1 MAPGKLFIIGTPI
14 GNLSDLSPRAAEA
27 LRACD
32 RILCEDTR
40 RTQKL
45 LNHIALKK
53 PLISFHD
60 HNETE
65 RTPEVLEQLRA
76 GATIGLVSDA
86 GMPLISDPGF
96 ILVREVRKE
105 GIAVEP
111 IPGPFAGALAL
122 AVSGIAPHPFAF
134 FGFSPH
140 KQSQRLD
147 FYRTIAEHSMTS
159 IVYESPNRI
168 NESLT
173 DALEILGDV
182 EMTLAREMTKL
193 HEEFIHGTIESVRK
207 SIAEREL
214 AGEITLVFAA
224 SAPAVRDEL
233 NLVDI
238 RKSFDALRESGM
250 RRNDALKLIAEKYGL
265 GKNALYKMLMDG
277 GGGR

>member
-1 MAPGKLFIIGTPI
+1 MAAGKLFIIGTPI

-65 RTPEVLEQLRA
+65 KTPEVLELLRA

-134 FGFSPH
+134 FGFAPH
-140 KQSQRLD
+140 KQSQRLE
-147 FYRTIAEHSMTS
+147 FYRTIAGHAMTA

-168 NESLT
+168 HQSLT
-173 DALEILGDV
+173 DALEVLGDV

-193 HEEFIHGTIESVRK
+193 HEEFIHGTVGTVQS
-207 SIAEREL
+207 SIKDREL

-224 SAPAVRDEL
+224 GSPVARDEL
-233 NLVDI
+233 DVEEI
-238 RKSFDALRESGM
+238 RKAFDALRESGM
-250 RRNDALKLIAEKYGL
+250 RRNDALKLIGERYGV
-265 GKNALYKMLMDG
+265 GKNALYKMLMG
-277 GGGR
+277 EPG

>member
-1 MAPGKLFIIGTPI
+1 MAGKLFIIGTPI
-14 GNLSDLSPRAAEA
+14 GNLSDLSPRAADA

-65 RTPEVLEQLRA
+65 KTPEVLEQLRS

-105 GIAVEP
+105 GIVVEP

-122 AVSGIAPHPFAF
+122 AVSGIAPQPFAF

-140 KQSQRLD
+140 KQSQRLE
-147 FYRTIAEHSMTS
+147 FYRTMAGHAMTA

-168 NESLT
+168 HQSLT
-173 DALEILGDV
+173 DALEVLGDV

-193 HEEFIHGTIESVRK
+193 HEEFIHGTVSTVRESIE
-207 SIAEREL
+207 EREL

-224 SAPAVRDEL
+224 SRPAAPDSL
-233 NLVDI
+233 NLEEI
-238 RKSFDALRESGM
+238 RKAFDALRESGL
-250 RRNDALKLIAEKYGL
+250 RRNDALKLIGDRYGV
-265 GKNALYKMLMDG
+265 GKNALYKMLMGDG
-277 GGGR
+277 

>member
-1 MAPGKLFIIGTPI
+1 MAAGKLFIIGTPI
-14 GNLSDLSPRAAEA
+14 GNLADLSHRAADA

-45 LNHIALKK
+45 LNHLALKK

-60 HNETE
+60 HNELE
-65 RTPEVLEQLRA
+65 KTPEVLEQLRS

-122 AVSGIAPHPFAF
+122 AVSGIAPQPFVF
-134 FGFSPH
+134 FGFAPH
-140 KQSQRLD
+140 KRSQRLE
-147 FYRTIAEHSMTS
+147 FYRAIAGHSMTAL
-159 IVYESPNRI
+159 VYESPNRI
-168 NESLT
+168 HPSLT
-173 DALEILGDV
+173 DALEVLGDV

-193 HEEFIHGTIESVRK
+193 HEEFVHGTIRSVQESIR
-207 SIAEREL
+207 EREL

-224 SAPAVRDEL
+224 SRPAARAELDFDE
-233 NLVDI
+233 I
-238 RKSFDALRESGM
+238 RKAFDGLRESGM
-250 RRNDALKLIAEKYGL
+250 RRNDALKLIGEKYGV
-265 GKNALYKMLMDG
+265 GKNALYKMLMEG
-277 GGGR
+277 

>member
-1 MAPGKLFIIGTPI
+1 MAGGKLFIIGTPI
-14 GNLSDLSPRAAEA
+14 GNLSDLSPRAADA

-40 RTQKL
+40 RTLKL

-53 PLISFHD
+53 PLVSFHD
-60 HNETE
+60 HNEE
-65 RTPEVLEQLRA
+65 EKTPEILAQLRA

-96 ILVREVRKE
+96 ILVRAARNE

-111 IPGPFAGALAL
+111 IPGPFAGAVAL
-122 AVSGIAPHPFAF
+122 AASGIAPHPFAF

-140 KQSQRLD
+140 KQSQRLE
-147 FYRTIAEHSMTS
+147 FFRTIAGHAMTA

-168 NESLT
+168 HESLT
-173 DALEILGDV
+173 DALEVLGDV

-193 HEEFIHGTIESVRK
+193 HEEFIHGPISSVRQA
-207 SIAEREL
+207 IEGREL

-224 SAPAVRDEL
+224 SRPDSRGELPVDE
-233 NLVDI
+233 I
-238 RKSFDALRESGM
+238 RQAFDALRESGL
-250 RRNDALKLIAEKYGL
+250 RRNDALKLLGERYGV
-265 GKNALYKMLMDG
+265 GKNALYKLLMGDG
-277 GGGR
+277 

>member
-1 MAPGKLFIIGTPI
+1 MAAGKLFIIGTPI
-14 GNLSDLSPRAAEA
+14 GNLSDLSPRAADA

-45 LNHIALKK
+45 LNHLVLKK

-65 RTPEVLEQLRA
+65 KTPEVLEQLRS

-96 ILVREVRKE
+96 LLVREVRKE

-140 KQSQRLD
+140 KQSQRLE
-147 FYRTIAEHSMTS
+147 FYRTIAEHAMTA

-168 NESLT
+168 QQSLT
-173 DALEILGDV
+173 DALEVLGDV

-193 HEEFIHGTIESVRK
+193 HEEFIHGTVVTVQESIR
-207 SIAEREL
+207 ERDL

-224 SAPAVRDEL
+224 SRPAVRDEL
-233 NLVDI
+233 DFDTI
-238 RKSFDALRESGM
+238 RKAFDALRASGM
-250 RRNDALKLIAEKYGL
+250 RRNDALKVIGEKYGL
-265 GKNALYKMLMDG
+265 GKNALYKMLMVDG
-277 GGGR
+277 

>member
-1 MAPGKLFIIGTPI
+1 MAAGKLFIIGTPI
-14 GNLSDLSPRAAEA
+14 GNLSDLSARAADA

-60 HNETE
+60 HNENE
-65 RTPEVLEQLRA
+65 KTPEVLEQLRS

-96 ILVREVRKE
+96 ILVREVRKA
-105 GIAVEP
+105 GIVVEP

-122 AVSGIAPHPFAF
+122 AASGIAPHPFAF

-140 KQSQRLD
+140 KQSPRLE
-147 FYRTIAEHSMTS
+147 FYRNIAGHAMTA

-168 NESLT
+168 HESLA
-173 DALEILGDV
+173 DALEVLGDV

-193 HEEFIHGTIESVRK
+193 HEEFIHGTVGSVQDLIR
-207 SIAEREL
+207 EREL

-224 SAPAVRDEL
+224 SRPEAREEL
-233 NLVDI
+233 DSDVI
-238 RKSFDALRESGM
+238 RKAFDALRASGM
-250 RRNDALKLIAEKYGL
+250 RRNDALKLIGEKYGV
-265 GKNALYKMLMDG
+265 GKNALYKMLMGDG
-277 GGGR
+277 